1 MITGRD
7 ELSLEIIRKLND
19 KKIKVKDIPQ
29 KYDVSLDQAKR
40 LSRYLKI
47 TLSANK
53 YLSELANIK
62 IQWLGLKVLAIND
75 LFKNEDWEGLEE
87 ILSLVTEN
95 TTRDHLKQMVLALE
109 EKRNRLQ
116 EVQKEINFKIK
127 RLDESKKEIKVN
139 LEKLKSIQGEIA
151 ALTVDFQ
158 KYDEETRRF
167 LLEHV
172 GIYRHICEENIQKTN
187 NWILIKRLDSLF
199 QKKLKAMGII
209 TYNELKY
216 VHEIKD
222 LDKFVI
228 AYLERKKNRGGIVW
242 EYEKEEKR
250 EINKGY
256 FSSLTPYYK
265 NGIRLID
272 KPLLETIEQ
281 TKAALKRAEN
291 QMQDIEK
298 EIQDLRKTNVN
309 SFFEAVNISNMLSVK
324 EIQKHGELQ
333 DKVGKWLY
341 SKGYVVAFE
350 VILFNG
356 KRVDVAAFND
366 KNEIVFVEVK
376 ASEQDFQSDK
386 KWKEYLPFCDE
397 FYFFGDW
404 FSLPDCIDDKAD
416 AGFLRKQKNT
426 IEVHCETVMEHSVA
440 NREAIIFSISRAI
453 SKKSVYGY

>member
-19 KKIKVKDIPQ
+19 KKIRVKDIPQ

-40 LSRYLKI
+40 LSRYLKMI
-47 TLSANK
+47 LSANK
-53 YLSELANIK
+53 YLSELANRK
-62 IQWLGLKVLAIND
+62 IQLLGLKVLAIND

-95 TTRDHLKQMVLALE
+95 TTRDHLKQMILALE

-127 RLDESKKEIKVN
+127 YLDERKKEIKGN
-139 LEKLKSIQGEIA
+139 LEKLESVQGEIA
-151 ALTVDFQ
+151 ALTVGFQ
-158 KYDEETRRF
+158 KYDKETRGF

-172 GIYRHICEENIQKTN
+172 GVYRHICEEHIQKTN
-187 NWILIKRLDSLF
+187 NLILIKRLDSLF

-216 VHEIKD
+216 VHEIND
-222 LDKFVI
+222 LDKFVS
-228 AYLERKKNRGGIVW
+228 AYLERKKNNGGIVW

-272 KPLLETIEQ
+272 KTLLETIEQ
-281 TKAALKRAEN
+281 TKAELKRAEN

-298 EIQDLRKTNVN
+298 EIQELRKTNVN
-309 SFFEAVNISNMLSVK
+309 SFFEAVKISNMLSVK

-366 KNEIVFVEVK
+366 MNEIVFVEVK

-386 KWKEYLPFCDE
+386 KWKEYLPFCDK

-404 FSLPDCIDDKAD
+404 LSLPDCIGDKAD

-426 IEVHCETVMEHSVA
+426 LEIHCETVMEHSVI
-440 NREAIIFSISRAI
+440 NREAIIFSIARAI